1 MKEVITY
8 ATTVK
13 LSNQACN
20 RAWEDGCIVVKNIL
34 NDMDTLY
41 DLIKKYDTVYME
53 YIDEFGRGYDDLS
66 PILQDMRMHNIT
78 IKLRDW
84 ELDPMYNGYDCV
96 VKTLRDTKE
105 YSKVLVSRYIAE
117 GMVESET
124 YNHCKKKGRKKR
136 RLPMTE
142 ICRLRRKGMGWSTI
156 AQKVDVPYTTLYGR
170 RKDVELNIDMGVGL

>member
-20 RAWEDGCIVVKNIL
+20 RAWEDGCSVAKNIVG
-34 NDMDTLY
+34 DMKDLY
-41 DLIKKYDTVYME
+41 EQIRSYDTVYME
-53 YIDEFGRGYDDLS
+53 YIDEFGRGYDELS
-66 PILQDMRMHNIT
+66 PILEHMRSNNIT

-96 VKTLRDTKE
+96 IKALKDTQE
-105 YSKVLVSRYIAE
+105 YSKVLLGTYISN
-117 GMVESET
+117 GMSTAKEMDYRT
-124 YNHCKKKGRKKR
+124 RIGRPKR

-142 ICRLRRKGMGWSTI
+142 ICRLRRQGLGWSTI
-156 AQKVDVPYTTLYGR
+156 AKKLNVPYSTIYCR
-170 RKDVELNIDMGVGL
+170 RKDIDLNIERGVGL